1 MHNLSSAFFSTQRR
15 AAMVGL
21 FLAPVVPAI
30 SVAILVPPAAL
41 SALPWFAGLVMCFYL
56 VALALGSLVGLPI
69 LFLLAYF
76 RLLNWAAVLV
86 GGFIAGVVSIT
97 LFGLL
102 LQCRCELWLYTESK
116 GPLRPRYSG
125 SSGVSAQIPI

>member
-1 MHNLSSAFFSTQRR
+1 
-15 AAMVGL
+15 MVGL

-30 SVAILVPPAAL
+30 SVAILIPPAAL
-41 SALPWFAGLVMCFYL
+41 SALPWFLGLVMCFYL

-76 RLLNWAAVLV
+76 RLLNWASVLV
-86 GGFIAGVVSIT
+86 GGFIVGVVSIT

-102 LQCRCELWLYTESK
+102 HTMQLRTLALYGIEGAASAAIFWFFWSV
-116 GPLRPRYSG
+116 GPNPNIDAAKSWVLGFIGKR
-125 SSGVSAQIPI
+125 